1 MATSRLLTCA
11 STESSRTR
19 SMPSARRELNFIT
32 GPPYTLLDVDAD
44 RSLQKKGGQKN
55 AERNHGGSCGPIQSR
70 CEPGLSVKDRA
81 DERPKEASDQ
91 DAQQAHCARPCQL
104 WHQIH
109 PRKKLPL
116 NWVAV
121 GGRQFSC

>member
-55 AERNHGGSCGPIQSR
+55 AERNHGGSCARHRAGASR
-70 CEPGLSVKDRA
+70 VLKDRA